1 MLARKSSGPPPSF
14 ASGATVSQQ
23 VVLPRTTFSTSLRPC
38 CHRPSSA
45 RRLRSQLV
53 RRHLLCVFGLFE
65 TRINAPG
72 PPLPATYTCKVG
84 TRTRI
89 ATSRVGS
96 KSVAPAF
103 NRCVASR
110 LILIPIGLGR
120 EYRGEVFPWQR
131 QISGAIGQVLHYQS
145 SLTRNVVELRAGVDG
160 HL

>member
-1 MLARKSSGPPPSF
+1 MLARKSSGSPPSF
-14 ASGATVSQQ
+14 ASGATVSKQ

-65 TRINAPG
+65 TRTNAPG
-72 PPLPATYTCKVG
+72 PPLPATYPCKVG

-110 LILIPIGLGR
+110 LILIPIG
-120 EYRGEVFPWQR
+120 RGTSFRISNIRLIVHCFRGNRSSRWHCRQSAEFP
-131 QISGAIGQVLHYQS
+131 IESI
-145 SLTRNVVELRAGVDG
+145 
-160 HL
+160 

>member
-1 MLARKSSGPPPSF
+1 
-14 ASGATVSQQ
+14 
-23 VVLPRTTFSTSLRPC
+23 
-38 CHRPSSA
+38 
-45 RRLRSQLV
+45 
-53 RRHLLCVFGLFE
+53 
-65 TRINAPG
+65 
-72 PPLPATYTCKVG
+72 VG

-160 HL
+160 HLESDTLRCLVIAGNVGEQLNTDTKRRSFERQRESLHGVSVIGFDELFARAKEILKILTSAQ